1 MKPIGYICLA
11 AFVAT
16 ALLSLFSLVETKF
29 LLEHV
34 GGFVRWHPE
43 VADGITAPL
52 SVGAV
57 LAAVAAILSKAV
69 GFGTVVIPRN
79 RRGLVAAVRALS
91 IPMRV
96 VFVLSV
102 AYSVAVFV
110 MVEPARL
117 RRDVASGGTMYYL
130 YPQGHISEQ
139 AEIITRNEYRTYKAE
154 WTRKITA
161 VTMTVYLLSGCFLL
175 SRYKRR
181 DPELEKLAA
190 QGLSSGQIDDSM
202 NL

>member
-16 ALLSLFSLVETKF
+16 ALVSLFSLVETKF

-34 GGFVRWHPE
+34 GRFVRWHPE

-69 GFGTVVIPRN
+69 GFGAHVIPRN

-96 VFVLSV
+96 VIVLSV
-102 AYSVAVFV
+102 AYAVAVFV
-110 MVEPARL
+110 MVEPARVK
-117 RRDVASGGTMYYL
+117 RNVSGTETSYYL
-130 YPQGHISEQ
+130 YPLGHRSEKAQIISK
-139 AEIITRNEYRTYKAE
+139 TEYRTYKAE
-154 WTRKITA
+154 WTRQITA
-161 VTMTVYLLSGCFLL
+161 ASMTIYLLSGCFLL
-175 SRYKRR
+175 SRTRR
-181 DPELEKLAA
+181 SDPELEKLAA
-190 QGLSSGQIDDSM
+190 RGLSPGQIDDSL